1 MSEDDD
7 AAKFEQTVLTE
18 VFSSVSNQFRQDR
31 GPLRC
36 SLYRSREN
44 LDDIP
49 GIILARWG
57 KLTRRYECLIESE
70 SPLLA
75 DFESP
80 ERDDLHGLRAPL
92 EGLGTAIDP
101 SSVWDVRGTVPDDA
115 TATVGEGIDP
125 QAVIVYLRKSHDDQ
139 AGFENA
145 LVTALRDLIADT
157 ASGEPSF
164 SFARWYFFD
173 FAEHGSWDYL
183 CKVTG
188 SFSGPALPQWWW
200 ERIQEA
206 GADLQVMNGAR
217 YDHVGTVA
225 LSAAGSESHGS
236 SASVPSQF
244 LAG

>member
-7 AAKFEQTVLTE
+7 AAQFEQTVLTE
-18 VFSSVSNQFRQDR
+18 VFSSVSNQFQQSR

-70 SPLLA
+70 SHLLA
-75 DFESP
+75 DFDSP

-101 SSVWDVRGTVPDDA
+101 SSVWDMRGTVPDDA

-164 SFARWYFFD
+164 SFARWHFFD

-236 SASVPSQF
+236 SASAPSQF